1 MKPEHKEMMKARSR
15 NIWLRVAY
23 DGTDYH
29 GFQRQTP
36 PMTAVQ
42 NVLEEALAK
51 ICGELIELTSSGRTD
66 AGVHARGQ
74 IVNFFTDSTIPVDR
88 LPAVVN
94 RFLPGSIVVTGA
106 GETDD
111 HFSALHSPHDK
122 TYSYRLTET
131 DGYAS
136 PFLHRYSWQIDSRLD
151 TALMQQAADT
161 LLGEHDFSAFRA
173 TGSNEKG
180 DPVKTIY
187 RADLTRQGQDIE
199 LRISASG
206 FLYHMVRNIVG
217 TLVKVGEGRMTVPEF
232 AALIAAKGRSLLPP
246 MAPAS
251 GLCMEQVAYRDYP
264 EIG

>member
-15 NIWLRVAY
+15 NLWLRVAY

-29 GFQRQTP
+29 GFQRQIP
-36 PMTAVQ
+36 PVTAVQ
-42 NVLEEALAK
+42 NVLEEALGK
-51 ICGELIELTSSGRTD
+51 ICGELIELTASGRTD

-111 HFSALHSPHDK
+111 RFSALHSLHNK

-131 DGYAS
+131 DGYAD
-136 PFLHRYSWQIDSRLD
+136 PFRCRYSWQIDSRLD
-151 TALMQQAADT
+151 MSLMQQAADL
-161 LLGEHDFSAFRA
+161 LLGEHDFSSFRA
-173 TGSNEKG
+173 TGSNDNG
-180 DPVKTIY
+180 SPVKTVY
-187 RADLTRQGQDIE
+187 TAELTRQGNDIE
-199 LRISASG
+199 LRIAASG

-217 TLVKVGEGRMTVPEF
+217 ALVKVGEGRLTVEDF
-232 AALIAAKGRSLLPP
+232 AAVIAAKDRNLLPP

-251 GLCMEQVAYRDYP
+251 GLCMERVTYRDYP